1 MYAPTE
7 NINRKMPFNLALVGP
22 AKVGKTRMMHENLN
36 DFILNVHTTEYVPT
50 VGIEVHPYEF
60 DGNFVYFWDFAGNP
74 KFIPAN
80 MDKWLKK
87 CDVVALF
94 HDGTPSD
101 EWIQKIRDSGKN
113 YVLADSKMFRGQN
126 DVHNWVLSLM

>member
-1 MYAPTE
+1 MVF
-7 NINRKMPFNLALVGP
+7 NIALVGP
-22 AKVGKTRMMHENLN
+22 AKVGKTRMLSENL
-36 DFILNVHTTEYVPT
+36 DMFTDALTAKSTRYAST

-60 DGNFVYFWDFAGNP
+60 DGNVVYFWDFAGTP

-80 MDKWLKK
+80 LGELLKK

-101 EWIQKIRDSGKN
+101 EWIQKIRESDKN
-113 YVLADSKMFRGQN
+113 YVLTDSRSFRGKN